1 MNFSKLLLLASL
13 AIIPVCPATGM
24 SISMGDNN
32 NISIKQGLWS
42 IIIRNSTG
50 KTSVHNGQ
58 LTCDNCTALVE
69 LTKGSLKKII
79 ECKQGTC
86 TQTEYNTWTGKQILP
101 ESPLNSSE
109 IAQKS
114 PIFGFFANHPILG
127 PVLAGGAALATGY
140 GLYKLSK
147 WIQKPKKQ

>member
-1 MNFSKLLLLASL
+1 MDYMKLALLASL
-13 AIIPVCPATGM
+13 AFTPAM
-24 SISMGDNN
+24 PMIKIGDNN
-32 NISIKQGLWS
+32 TGPIDITGGYWS
-42 IIIRNSTG
+42 INVIRNMGG
-50 KTSVHNGQ
+50 KFAIIQDQVK
-58 LTCDNCTALVE
+58 CDNCTALVE
-69 LTKGSLKKII
+69 LTKGSLKRII
-79 ECKQGTC
+79 ECKQGNC

-147 WIQKPKKQ
+147 WIQKSKKQ